1 MNRYKKGF
9 LTKCAEYGIDGRK
22 LLEKRA
28 LDTANLSKALSGVN
42 PYLYSVLGGS
52 LLGGFTGGVFS
63 KKKNRLRNAILGALL
78 GGAAGGG
85 MHYGLGKLWD
95 KKNSQIRSEVDNYR
109 EQQEKALQT
118 KYKNQKQQFR
128 QSLNEELRQKLN
140 DGLAP
145 QDAEISKLNAEIKS
159 LDENSVGLKK
169 QLSILQNPNG
179 VSLEDRIAAANE
191 IQRLLGKGYYAQ
203 VLEDTLNDLE
213 SEMPKIRRE
222 ALRIIPKERIREY
235 TDKLVALRQKAT
247 NRNKAI
253 REARMD
259 AQDKFNRIENRRK
272 ALEDTKQ
279 SIAGKIQDIRDYFA
293 LRAEAAKAYKDHLS
307 GLIKDRNELESERR
321 NAYDAELKRLSS
333 GGEKP
338 NGVKV
343 SPPINLGGLLDLD

>member
-1 MNRYKKGF
+1 MNRYEKGF

-28 LDTANLSKALSGVN
+28 LDTANLYKALSGAN

-52 LLGGFTGGVFS
+52 LLGGLTGGVFS

-85 MHYGLGKLWD
+85 MHYGLGKLWN
-95 KKNSQIRSEVDNYR
+95 KKNSQLRSEVDNYR
-109 EQQEKALQT
+109 ESQEKALQT

-128 QSLNEELRQKLN
+128 QSVNEELKQKRDQELDKKN
-140 DGLAP
+140 QEIRRTRESVDRINANSEEFNKNLA
-145 QDAEISKLNAEIKS
+145 
-159 LDENSVGLKK
+159 
-169 QLSILQNPNG
+169 ILQNPNG
-179 VSLEDRIAAANE
+179 ASLEDRITALNE
-191 IQRLLGKGYYAQ
+191 LKRLLGKETYNPILKG
-203 VLEDTLNDLE
+203 VLNDIE
-213 SEMPKIRRE
+213 SEMPKIRKE

-235 TDKLVALRQKAT
+235 TDKLVAPRQKAT

-293 LRAEAAKAYKDHLS
+293 LRAEAAKAYKGHIS